1 MYCTNCKNEDTRVL
15 DSRVV
20 ENGFAIRRRRLCENC
35 GNRFTTYEKIEAF
48 HVVVEKTE
56 NRKEKYDRE
65 KLKYS
70 ILKATNKR
78 NISIFEIENM
88 LDRLENLWSKKSFI
102 SSKEIWKD
110 VLNELKNIDEVSY
123 IRYAS
128 VHLNFETAADFINFI
143 KENKKYL

>member
-1 MYCTNCKNEDTRVL
+1 
-15 DSRVV
+15 
-20 ENGFAIRRRRLCENC
+20 
-35 GNRFTTYEKIEAF
+35 
-48 HVVVEKTE
+48 
-56 NRKEKYDRE
+56 
-65 KLKYS
+65 
-70 ILKATNKR
+70 
-78 NISIFEIENM
+78 M

-143 KENKKYL
+143 KENKKDL